1 MMDRAVQKELI
12 ELLASLLQIF
22 QQIDWRDREQRQMV
36 LDILQSVDD
45 KCNKDLPSVRY
56 EQYHDMV
63 GSLGQ
68 IIEETDWQQLDS
80 DDLFQC
86 RALCQEIVECVQQY
100 LRDEVYI
107 KKEIFF
113 LPYKASMW
121 DSLESVWQAAVDD
134 KAHCNAYVVPI
145 PYYERNSDG
154 EIGERR
160 CEADLF
166 PDYDKVIYLDC
177 DTIVLGDISELY
189 NYDIKD
195 YFIAGA
201 LEEVMQTVDTF
212 GNYVEQFLGVP
223 RKQYINAGVLLINN
237 KRFLKFKIAEKFV
250 ELAKQYTFRVTQDED
265 YLNVLCKN
273 RIKILNL
280 GWNKTAYKNDAFD
293 DKDLKLIHYKINWK
307 PWHYKNTLYEE
318 YFWDFAKQTDF
329 YDEILAMRDA
339 YGDDL
344 KQRDANAYVNL
355 VKMAEEDIANPK
367 GYWKTVA
374 QFEQQKAKG
383 LVRINYLK
391 LLRKLIGIR
400 SRTTSE

>member
-1 MMDRAVQKELI
+1 MAKLRDNEIPIFFATNDTYAPFLTVCIK
-12 ELLASLLQIF
+12 SLLTNASKDYF
-22 QQIDWRDREQRQMV
+22 YKLYV
-36 LDILQSVDD
+36 LTTNLDPVLQGRIKQSLTPNSTIEFISLKDELD
-45 KCNKDLPSVRY
+45 KI
-56 EQYHDMV
+56 Q
-63 GSLGQ
+63 
-68 IIEETDWQQLDS
+68 
-80 DDLFQC
+80 DLFH
-86 RALCQEIVECVQQY
+86 
-100 LRDEVYI
+100 LRDYYS
-107 KKEIFF
+107 KETYYRFF
-113 LPYKASMW
+113 
-121 DSLESVWQAAVDD
+121 
-134 KAHCNAYVVPI
+134 I
-145 PYYERNSDG
+145 P
-154 EIGERR
+154 
-160 CEADLF
+160 DLF

-212 GNYVEQFLGVP
+212 GNYVEEFLGVP

-400 SRTTSE
+400 SRTTSEQDFDFYF